1 MLLELFGGRRKKG
14 TASLLLLLVWCLGLA
29 GGRTLC
35 MGAPGGLYRPTPR
48 GYNGNP
54 TGRGAQPSVT
64 ALAGFCAGC
73 WGPPTGG
80 SRRLPAPW
88 STGRPHC
95 PGPGRRLVTVA
106 LSWRRGLRRGRRG
119 YSAAARRAIA
129 VASPR
134 LVSLMGRLLRGRR
147 QAGCGEP
154 ALSWADWL
162 EAWPPSGVSLPEGAH
177 HLWATLAA
185 RRG

>member
-1 MLLELFGGRRKKG
+1 MVGASRTSPVPGNGMRRRHARRQILPSFGALRGDNTPTAALRGLRMITRWTSSYTMLLELFGGRRKKG

-29 GGRTLC
+29 GGPTLC
-35 MGAPGGLYRPTPR
+35 MGAPGGLYRPTPW

-80 SRRLPAPW
+80 SRQLSAPR
-88 STGRPHC
+88 STFRPHC

-106 LSWRRGLRRGRRG
+106 SSWWRGLRRGRRG
-119 YSAAARRAIA
+119 YSAVAR
-129 VASPR
+129 
-134 LVSLMGRLLRGRR
+134 
-147 QAGCGEP
+147 
-154 ALSWADWL
+154 
-162 EAWPPSGVSLPEGAH
+162 
-177 HLWATLAA
+177 
-185 RRG
+185 